1 MLIETENI
9 TSIIPELKK
18 THAASVSM
26 RKATAAAKS
35 LFLNDLAKRLLENI
49 DYILAEN
56 QVKPMDDI
64 YKNPMESSISHKG
77 TSNGTRTIITI
88 GEVKGIMEH
97 QKANGPSGFSM
108 L

>member
-1 MLIETENI
+1 MDISFILGFL
-9 TSIIPELKK
+9 PY
-18 THAASVSM
+18 M
-26 RKATAAAKS
+26 RMP
-35 LFLNDLAKRLLENI
+35 KR
-49 DYILAEN
+49 YILAEN

-77 TSNGTRTIITI
+77 TSNGTRTIMTI